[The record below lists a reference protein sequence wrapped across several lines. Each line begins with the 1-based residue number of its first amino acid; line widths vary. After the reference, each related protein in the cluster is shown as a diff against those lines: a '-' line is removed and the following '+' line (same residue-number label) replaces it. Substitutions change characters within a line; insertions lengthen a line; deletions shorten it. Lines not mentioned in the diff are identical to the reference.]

1 MTGHIT
7 APSDKPSMVDLQDWA
22 ITTGIRDPL
31 LWPDGDPD
39 NRGFRKA
46 TYTRLLKAYRA
57 VHPVAVEEPEVPGR
71 GPGVTISNTRQR
83 ERQVKDASGTV
94 RPVEEVSL
102 PQWTTGASD

>member
-7 APSDKPSMVDLQDWA
+7 APSDKPSMLDLHQLSVELHM
-22 ITTGIRDPL
+22 DPVFKG
-31 LWPDGDPD
+31 GDPSV
-39 NRGFRKA
+39 RGSFDPA
-46 TYTRLLKAYRA
+46 AYQAALKAYRA
-57 VHPVAVEEPEVPGR
+57 AHPVVVAEPEVPGR
-71 GPGVTISNTRQR
+71 GPGVTISNRQQR